1 VANRWQS
8 GEVVVVMLVVM
19 SVAIAVVVGVEDVRS
34 IAPAMALLILTPPMA
49 TQRRA
54 RGYSRYG

>member
-1 VANRWQS
+1 
-8 GEVVVVMLVVM
+8 MLVVM

>member
-1 VANRWQS
+1 
-8 GEVVVVMLVVM
+8 MLVVM

-34 IAPAMALLILTPPMA
+34 IAPAMALLILTPLMA